1 MNHLT
6 YLDSDDE
13 IEVFTCDRCLR
24 DFLSEDQ
31 VKQHIIDSH
40 KTNPVKRIITQ
51 EPKVFTD
58 DIEKMKLP
66 KKMKQGLLTLKVK
79 KMVVLND

>member
-1 MNHLT
+1 MNHST

-13 IEVFTCDRCLR
+13 IEVFTCDKCLR
-24 DFLSEDQ
+24 DFITEDQ
-31 VKQHIIDSH
+31 VKQHIIDFH

-58 DIEKMKLP
+58 DIQNMKLP

>member
-13 IEVFTCDRCLR
+13 IEVFTCDKCLR
-24 DFLSEDQ
+24 DFITEDQ

-51 EPKVFTD
+51 EPEVLTD
-58 DIEKMKLP
+58 DIQKMKLP